1 MRARCGIEL
10 LAPAGK
16 WTVLKE
22 IIKAGADAVYLG
34 GKRFNMR
41 LLRPDFNFT
50 DLELRDAVALC
61 HDNGVRLYVTV
72 NNLYHEEE
80 LPAID
85 DYLCFLKAIGVDAV
99 IIQDLALIEAC
110 RKQGLA
116 MHASVQMGVNNVE
129 TARLLEQSGVSRA
142 VLSKNLALHEIREIR
157 DKSSLGLEYFIH
169 GDLCVAHTG
178 QCLMSGLLFG
188 KSGNRGQCR
197 KPCRWSYDLEAANSG
212 NIAADKYLLAFK
224 DLCLY
229 PFIPD
234 LIEAGV
240 TSFKIEGRM
249 REAEYL
255 GLLVSCYRKAIDRY
269 LEDSQPPAT
278 GDLEWQRLYENRIRD
293 FTCGSLYGRPTIDDI
308 GLSGEREPAFPTAPT
323 RLPRLQKED
332 YRDWRGEGHQLD
344 LTVKVGSRE
353 GLRAALDQGV
363 KTVVIPGTIYRS
375 RGFSS
380 LQDIAAA
387 LREAKK
393 AGARTILELPRIVT
407 VGDRSKVQE
416 LWDLVAAS
424 GVNEVAVHDPGSLLV
439 ASRLGIKAGAGYGFN
454 LVNSRA
460 VEQVK
465 AWGAVWASPS
475 LEISGE
481 NLQDMA
487 KETPLPLEVVVA
499 GPLCGIVS
507 DYCPVGSMAAGDA
520 ESCSSP
526 CQWDTYRLVDNLGQ
540 KYPLECD
547 EQCRCYIYHPF
558 ELSLFTELP
567 WLAPRISSVRI
578 EGDGY
583 PPELLGQVIHIY
595 QSALEDISRGE
606 WNQQSNFY
614 RLLDLFPHGLTKGA
628 WEEPGADPGK

>member
-1 MRARCGIEL
+1 MRARSEVEL

-22 IIKAGADAVYLG
+22 IVKTGADAVYLG

-50 DLELRDAVALC
+50 DLELQDAVNLC

-72 NNLYHEEE
+72 NNLYYEEE

-85 DYLCFLKAIGVDAV
+85 DYLGFLKAIGVDAV

-110 RKQGLA
+110 RRQGIST
-116 MHASVQMGVNNVE
+116 HASVQMGVNNVE
-129 TARLLEQSGVSRA
+129 TAILLEQSGVSRA
-142 VLSKNLALHEIREIR
+142 VLSKNLALHEISEIR
-157 DKSSLGLEYFIH
+157 DKSNLGLEYFIH

-178 QCLMSGLLFG
+178 QCHMSGMLFG

-197 KPCRWSYDLEAANSG
+197 KPCRWPYDLEAASSG
-212 NIAADKYLLAFK
+212 NVVVGKYLLAFK

-229 PFIPD
+229 PSIPE

-249 REAEYL
+249 READYL
-255 GLLVSCYRKAIDRY
+255 GLLISCYRKAIDRY
-269 LEDSQPPAT
+269 LDGLEPPAV
-278 GDLEWQRLYENRIRD
+278 GDLEWERLYENRIRD
-293 FTCGSLYGRPTIDDI
+293 FTVGSLYGRPTVDDI

-323 RLPRLQKED
+323 RLSRLQKDD
-332 YRDWRGEGHQLD
+332 YRDWRGEGHHFD
-344 LTVKVGSRE
+344 LSVKVGSRE
-353 GLRAALDQGV
+353 ALRVALDKGV
-363 KTVVIPGTIYRS
+363 KTVVIPGTLYRG
-375 RGFSS
+375 RGFSA
-380 LQDIAAA
+380 LQDIAVA
-387 LREAKK
+387 LKDAME
-393 AGARTILELPRIVT
+393 AGARTILELPRIIT
-407 VGDRSKVQE
+407 VGDRSKLHE
-416 LWDLVAAS
+416 LWNLVTAS
-424 GVNEVAVHDPGSLLV
+424 GVKEVAVHDPGSLLI

-460 VEQVK
+460 VKQIK

-475 LEISGE
+475 LEISGDKVQE
-481 NLQDMA
+481 MA

-499 GPLCGIVS
+499 GPLCGIIS
-507 DYCPVGSMAAGDA
+507 DYCPVGSMVAGDA
-520 ESCSSP
+520 ENCTSP

-567 WLAPRISSVRI
+567 RLAPRISSVRI

-583 PPELLGQVIHIY
+583 PPEILGQVIDIY
-595 QSALEDISRGE
+595 QSALADISRGR